1 VSVVAS
7 GPEPARDYAALTGEQ
22 IARVADEKRPTVEGL
37 LRLHGFLPR
46 EQPLRIVDGR
56 LALPVGTPEDFLG
69 WPVDCLVKAAA
80 DRVLAEDRAA
90 EPVAD
95 AGEAR

>member
-1 VSVVAS
+1 VSTE
-7 GPEPARDYAALTGEQ
+7 PEPKHDYAALTGEQ
-22 IARVADEKRPTVEGL
+22 VARVADEIRPTVEGL
-37 LRLHGFLPR
+37 LRLHGFLLR
-46 EQPLRIVDGR
+46 EQSLRIVDGG
-56 LALPVGTPEDFLG
+56 LALPEGTPDDFLG

-95 AGEAR
+95 VEEAR

>member
-1 VSVVAS
+1 MSTE
-7 GPEPARDYAALTGEQ
+7 PEPRHDYADLTGEQ
-22 IARVADEKRPTVEGL
+22 LARVADEIRPTVEGL

-46 EQPLRIVDGR
+46 EQSLRVVDGQ
-56 LALPVGTPEDFLG
+56 LALPEGTPDDFLG

-80 DRVLAEDRAA
+80 DRVIAEDRAA
-90 EPVAD
+90 KLAAA